1 MTGRQRCGEARRPPP
16 TCGPCGALQPNRRI
30 ATPHAHG
37 IEAGRTSRRVRD
49 GAFPRFVRSFRAK
62 AVMPRKGAVLRESE
76 SPLHAATRVDTRR
89 PQAGAAPRRALA
101 IKEPSQRG
109 AAWRRY
115 RRKKDRLPGRG
126 GSWRT
131 AMSGRARPD
140 RGAGAGAAARRPHDI
155 YNRAGR
161 SCRETDRPSLGR
173 IAVTTA

>member
-16 TCGPCGALQPNRRI
+16 TRGPCGALPPNRRI

-49 GAFPRFVRSFRAK
+49 CAFPRSVRSFRAR
-62 AVMPRKGAVLRESE
+62 AVMPRKGVVLHGSE
-76 SPLHAATRVDTRR
+76 SPRRAATRVDTRR

-101 IKEPSQRG
+101 VKEPSQRG

-115 RRKKDRLPGRG
+115 RRRKDCRPRRG

-131 AMSGRARPD
+131 AMSDRVRPD
-140 RGAGAGAAARRPHDI
+140 RGAGAGAGARRPHDS

>member
-1 MTGRQRCGEARRPPP
+1 MTGRQRCGEAKRPPP
-16 TCGPCGALQPNRRI
+16 TGGPCGALPLGRRI

-49 GAFPRFVRSFRAK
+49 GAFPHSVRSFRAR

-76 SPLHAATRVDTRR
+76 SPRHAATRVDTRR
-89 PQAGAAPRRALA
+89 PQVGAAPRRALA
-101 IKEPSQRG
+101 IKERPNAVR
-109 AAWRRY
+109 AWRRY

-126 GSWRT
+126 GRWRT
-131 AMSGRARPD
+131 AMSGRVRPG
-140 RGAGAGAAARRPHDI
+140 RGAGAAGARRLHDI

-173 IAVTTA
+173 IAVTIA